1 MYGTVGWPTM
11 ALDTDLLPRSV
22 GRTLLPL
29 AAVFLAVGISTAMVG
44 PFLSLFL
51 STAVHAGPL
60 EVTAFL
66 IATPLAGVVSS
77 TLVGRASD
85 RWPIRRKIMIAASLS
100 GLIGT
105 GLAAFVREYAVLL
118 AVSVTLFA
126 FAGALYP
133 QSFAYARQ
141 VLSRDDPDRAAMGIS
156 ALRTVFS
163 LAWVAGPPLA
173 ALLLSLGGFR
183 LLYAAASATYVAS
196 GLVAVFLL
204 KEQPGSAPAVEPPSD
219 LVPPSDPVPPPS
231 SVRSDSDVV
240 VEPAVR
246 PGPEPTR
253 LVLWL
258 TVVAFVLLQCPL
270 ALGVQALPLYV
281 SRDLGGKV
289 ADAGLILGFCAFLEI
304 PLMLGLGWLT
314 TRIRLRSLVVAGACC
329 GVVYEL
335 LAVLATGVPLLV
347 GAQIVNALFIAAVNG
362 LGITYMQDMLPG
374 RPGRATTLF
383 TNSFPIGAVLGGPI
397 FGLAQ
402 EFGFRWA
409 YVTNVVLC
417 VGGLAL
423 LLAARPPAPVPQAQL
438 LPVSAQPAA

>member
-1 MYGTVGWPTM
+1 M
-11 ALDTDLLPRSV
+11 ALDTDLRPRSV

-85 RWPIRRKIMIAASLS
+85 RWPIRRAIMIAASLS

-133 QSFAYARQ
+133 QTFAYARQ
-141 VLSRDDPDRAAMGIS
+141 VLSRDDPDRSAMAIS

-173 ALLLSLGGFR
+173 ALLLSIGGFR
-183 LLYAAASATYVAS
+183 LLYAAASATYVVS
-196 GLVAVFLL
+196 GLVAIFLL
-204 KEQPGSAPAVEPPSD
+204 KEQPASAPAVEPPSHLVPLSD
-219 LVPPSDPVPPPS
+219 LVPPPDPVPPPS
-231 SVRSDSDVV
+231 SVPSESDVV
-240 VEPAVR
+240 AEPAVR

-329 GVVYEL
+329 GVAYEL

-423 LLAARPPAPVPQAQL
+423 LLAARPSTPVPQAQL